1 VDKLG
6 KTAETMGIWLGISC
20 VNILVLSVDILI
32 YQGFWQILPVG
43 KKYLPTIFFPASL
56 TYSQTS

>member
-20 VNILVLSVDILI
+20 VENRDLSVDIPV
-32 YQGFWQILPVG
+32 YQGFWETSPVG
-43 KKYLPTIFFPASL
+43 KKYLPTIFC
-56 TYSQTS
+56 

>member
-20 VNILVLSVDILI
+20 VDSRCLSVDILI
-32 YQGFWQILPVG
+32 YQGFWLNLPVG
-43 KKYLPTIFFPASL
+43 KKYLPIIFRLVLKFRLEPD
-56 TYSQTS
+56 